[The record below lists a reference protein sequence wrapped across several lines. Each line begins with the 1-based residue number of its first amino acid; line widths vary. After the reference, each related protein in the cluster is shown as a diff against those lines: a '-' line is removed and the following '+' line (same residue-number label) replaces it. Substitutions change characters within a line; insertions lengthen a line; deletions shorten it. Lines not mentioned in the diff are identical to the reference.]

1 MAINIDLTYKIVL
14 LGECGSGK
22 SSIAEKYINDS
33 FSTSGTS
40 TIGVDFFNKIVD
52 YNEKTLK
59 IQIWDTAGQEKF
71 NNLVYSYFRDCA
83 LAIIVFDTTNY
94 ESFKKVEFWLEKF
107 QLYTTEIDA
116 KPFILVGCKSDMAL
130 IREVTREEAELKAQE
145 LGCVY
150 IECSSKNGTNI
161 DEIFDKSTEIIY
173 NKIQQGV
180 LDPKKTEGIRIQS
193 KIESFYLHQE
203 KQVEKCCV
211 IL

>member
-14 LGECGSGK
+14 LGECGAGK

-33 FSTSGTS
+33 FLTTGTS
-40 TIGVDFFNKIVD
+40 TIGVDFFNKIIKYD
-52 YNEKTLK
+52 EKTLK

-83 LAIIVFDTTNY
+83 FAIIVFDTTNY

-107 QLYTTEIDA
+107 QLYTTEMA
-116 KPFILVGCKSDMAL
+116 PKPFILVGSKSDMTL
-130 IREVTREEAELKAQE
+130 IREVTQEEATLKAQE
-145 LGCVY
+145 LECIY

-173 NKIQQGV
+173 NKVQEGI

-193 KIESFYLHQE
+193 QIESFYLHQD
-203 KQVEKCCV
+203 KPVEKCCV